1 MSDTRIDFLYLNEK
15 DMIDAGVLDAG
26 HCVETMEEVLCLLAK
41 GDVLMGGKNRREHG
55 IQLIFPKESEIPGFP
70 LEDSRDRR
78 FMSMPAYLGGRF
90 HLALAYMSA
99 NLLSAMRTG
108 AVPGVVAKRL
118 SVKNPK
124 VLTLLGPG
132 VVNKTCLMAY
142 MSQFD
147 SIDTIKI
154 KGSSA
159 ASATAKEMERFIKEK
174 YPQISHIVLCGTD
187 EEAVKDADII
197 SEATSVEKRRW
208 PVLKPEW
215 IKPGCLIISS
225 GTMDFSDY
233 DFMVKDI
240 RKIVDNYPM
249 YEEYIE
255 IYEEWD
261 ENGKRLSSGIPGM
274 YYVNMVDDGKIER
287 SEVTELGE
295 ILLGEKKGRKS
306 DDEIIMVS
314 VGGMPILDVGWG
326 YECYCKAKEKGIGT
340 TLNLWEKP
348 YLY

>member
-1 MSDTRIDFLYLNEK
+1 
-15 DMIDAGVLDAG
+15 
-26 HCVETMEEVLCLLAK
+26 
-41 GDVLMGGKNRREHG
+41 
-55 IQLIFPKESEIPGFP
+55 
-70 LEDSRDRR
+70 
-78 FMSMPAYLGGRF
+78 
-90 HLALAYMSA
+90 
-99 NLLSAMRTG
+99 
-108 AVPGVVAKRL
+108 
-118 SVKNPK
+118 
-124 VLTLLGPG
+124 
-132 VVNKTCLMAY
+132 MAY

-174 YPQISHIVLCGTD
+174 YPQVSQIVLCGTD

>member
-1 MSDTRIDFLYLNEK
+1 MSELEAVIAEEKAKLVESKKLRMLYLDEE
-15 DMIDAGVLDAG
+15 DMIEAGVMDAAK
-26 HCVETMEEVLCLLAK
+26 CVDVMEETMGLLED
-41 GDVLMGGKNRREHG
+41 GDFIMGGPEHNSHG
-55 IQLIFPKESEIPGFP
+55 IMLEFPKKSDIDGFP
-70 LEDSRDRR
+70 INDGADRR
-78 FMSMPAYLGGRF
+78 FIAMPAYLGGKF
-90 HLALAYMSA
+90 HVAGCKWYGSNGNNRPMGIPRSNLMFALNDVETGQPLAYMSA

-108 AVPGVVAKRL
+108 AVPGVVAKHL

-240 RKIVDNYPM
+240 RKIVDIYPM

-274 YYVNMVDDGKIER
+274 YYVNMVDDGKIAL
-287 SEVTELGE
+287 SPAA
-295 ILLGEKKGRKS
+295 IQNFAGR
-306 DDEIIMVS
+306 
-314 VGGMPILDVGWG
+314 
-326 YECYCKAKEKGIGT
+326 
-340 TLNLWEKP
+340 
-348 YLY
+348 